1 MIRSYHSKREPRGA
15 PDNAQP
21 DSQARVRHIHIERR
35 CRGMNSPS
43 VMIWDNNAQTNMYP
57 RTPPWDEER

>member
-1 MIRSYHSKREPRGA
+1 MVRSYDSKREPRGA
-15 PDNAQP
+15 RQCAQP

-43 VMIWDNNAQTNMYP
+43 VMIWDSNAQTNM
-57 RTPPWDEER
+57 